1 MNLTD
6 IPIGEV
12 VSGVDMPIRRGS
24 TKTARWAQYL
34 KKMKVGDA
42 VRVESAKERDAM
54 THHFKVN
61 KAGTMS
67 SQVGDGSFVVWRTR
81 WSKK

>member
-6 IPIGEV
+6 IPMGEV
-12 VSGVDMPIRRGS
+12 VSGVDMPIRKGS

-42 VRVESAKERDAM
+42 VRVANAKERDAM
-54 THHFKVN
+54 THFFRSH
-61 KAGTMS
+61 KAGTVS

-81 WSKK
+81 FRKK